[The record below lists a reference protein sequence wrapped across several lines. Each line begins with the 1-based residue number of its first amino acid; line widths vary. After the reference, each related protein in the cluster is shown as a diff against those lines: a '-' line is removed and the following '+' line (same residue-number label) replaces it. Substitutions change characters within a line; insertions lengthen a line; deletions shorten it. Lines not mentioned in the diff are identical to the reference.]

1 MVDVLWQRALELN
14 DRSSP
19 ERKAAFEKDLRLQVS
34 QIREEGVKRHYLDEL
49 AERFRKLRSA
59 GQPDWRRPGQQRFS
73 GYAQRFS
80 PNGRRLKDWEI
91 AQPASSSLK
100 KSASKLGGEDA
111 SIRRARMI
119 ILIFINHPNMLH
131 DFWDDFA
138 GVDLGST
145 ALDSL
150 RALIL
155 DAASSQESLEP
166 AALKDHLTARGF
178 GDVLDQLESQAKRL
192 NEWFLG
198 PAAAHDDARTGLRQ
212 MIALHRKTVT
222 LDRELKAAETAFAND
237 PTEENLNALTAVRE
251 ELLSSLGAEALVP
264 GFGAASGRDND
275 PTA

>member
-1 MVDVLWQRALELN
+1 
-14 DRSSP
+14 
-19 ERKAAFEKDLRLQVS
+19 
-34 QIREEGVKRHYLDEL
+34 
-49 AERFRKLRSA
+49 
-59 GQPDWRRPGQQRFS
+59 
-73 GYAQRFS
+73 
-80 PNGRRLKDWEI
+80 
-91 AQPASSSLK
+91 
-100 KSASKLGGEDA
+100 
-111 SIRRARMI
+111 MI
-119 ILIFINHPNMLH
+119 ILSFINHPNLLH

-150 RALIL
+150 RTLIL
-155 DAASSQESLEP
+155 DATSSQESLEP
-166 AALKDHLTARGF
+166 AVLKAHLTTRGF
-178 GDVLDQLESQAKRL
+178 GELLDQLESQAKLL

-198 PAAAHDDARTGLRQ
+198 PAAAPDDARTGLRQ

-237 PTEENLNALTAVRE
+237 PTEENLNTLTSVRE